1 MAKLS
6 VFFLIIFLA
15 VLSLLAFF
23 NKESVSVTVWKGI
36 TYEDIPVIALIF
48 MSAAAG
54 IISMFLIAVVRDARR
69 GLNSWQIQRK
79 HKKEARI
86 LDSYSKGLEA
96 FFARRYEEA
105 AELLTGVLDHDPDHV
120 NSLLRL
126 GDISFNN
133 RELSKAEEFYLKA
146 REVNPKSIEPLLS
159 LERMAEAQ
167 NKWTEAVKHLDN
179 ILDIDSDNLHILN
192 KKRDVYQR
200 TGKWEELLDVQ
211 HKILKCKLSPEQEKE
226 ENKKLLGYKYELGR
240 FYIEAGPV
248 DKAIKMLKGVIKADR
263 NFTAAYLSLAD
274 AYMKEGNH
282 KEAQAVLLKG
292 HEETS
297 SMVFLVRLEDYFI
310 NEGEPGT
317 IIDIYQKAAQKN
329 QKNSQLQ
336 FFLAKLYYRLEM
348 IDHAFDTINAI
359 DTTSFDYPDLHSLLG
374 SIYERRSEYEKAAD
388 EFKKALNDK
397 PLRVPYCCSTC
408 SHISD
413 KWSGRCPEC
422 RRWNTFI
429 LDINEIR
436 KIQKRQSS
444 S

>member
-23 NKESVSVTVWKGI
+23 NKDSVSVTVWKGI

-48 MSAAAG
+48 MSTAVG
-54 IISMFLIAVVRDARR
+54 IISMLLIAVVRDARR

-96 FFARRYEEA
+96 FLCRRYDEA
-105 AELLTGVLDHDPDHV
+105 AELFTEVLDHDPAHL

-126 GDISFNN
+126 GDISFKN
-133 RELSKAEEFYLKA
+133 REFNKAEEFYLKA
-146 REVNPKSIEPLLS
+146 REVKPKNIEALLY
-159 LERMAEAQ
+159 LEKMAETQ
-167 NKWTEAVKHLDN
+167 NKWTEAVKYLDN
-179 ILDIDSDNLHILN
+179 ILDIDSDNIHIL
-192 KKRDVYQR
+192 KKKGDVYR
-200 TGKWEELLDVQ
+200 ETGKWEDLLDVQ

-226 ENKKLLGYKYELGR
+226 ENEKLLGYKYELGR
-240 FYIEAGPV
+240 FHIEAGPV
-248 DKAIKMLKGVIKADR
+248 DKAIKMLKGVVKADR

-274 AYMKEGNH
+274 AHIKDGNH

-292 HEETS
+292 YEETA
-297 SMVFLVRLEDYFI
+297 SMVFLVRLEDHFI

-317 IIDIYQKAAQKN
+317 IIDIYQKAVQKD
-329 QKNSQLQ
+329 QKNSKLQ

-348 IDHAFDTINAI
+348 IDHAFDTINVI
-359 DTTSFDYPDLHSLLG
+359 DTTSFDYPELHSLLG
-374 SIYERRSEYEKAAD
+374 SIYERRSDHEKAAD

-397 PLRVPYCCSTC
+397 HLRVPYCCSKC

-413 KWSGRCPEC
+413 QWSGRCPEC
-422 RRWNTFI
+422 GRWNTFI
-429 LDINEIR
+429 LDINEIC
-436 KIQKRQSS
+436 KIQKR
-444 S
+444 